1 MGNRSGFLI
10 GSNWSYETFL
20 GGDYGDLFFDG
31 APGGLRA
38 RAERVMQSPE
48 AHRAQCRDFAR
59 HYQGQ
64 FSLFSFVKY
73 LEEMSDMV
81 RARARL

>member
-1 MGNRSGFLI
+1 
-10 GSNWSYETFL
+10 
-20 GGDYGDLFFDG
+20 
-31 APGGLRA
+31 
-38 RAERVMQSPE
+38 MQSPE